1 MAPKKNTKWDFEEIS
16 AAVVETG
23 KTVLLY
29 GWVPFIIALGVATT
43 EPRPTLAQLL
53 GPF

>member
-1 MAPKKNTKWDFEEIS
+1 MAPKTNSKWDLEELS
-16 AAVVETG
+16 AKVVETG

>member
-1 MAPKKNTKWDFEEIS
+1 MAKKAASKWDFEELS
-16 AAVVETG
+16 ATVVDTG